1 MAAARKMD
9 EEWISL
15 PQAARLVG
23 ETRHRML
30 HRAVKGEVEA
40 KQFAGRTCISRV
52 SVERFLKRQKA
63 AVGAGQ
69 GVENASD
76 DGSDVLGGHGP

>member
-63 AVGAGQ
+63 AVGVVAS
-69 GVENASD
+69 ENAGED
-76 DGSDVLGGHGP
+76 VGDVLGGHGS